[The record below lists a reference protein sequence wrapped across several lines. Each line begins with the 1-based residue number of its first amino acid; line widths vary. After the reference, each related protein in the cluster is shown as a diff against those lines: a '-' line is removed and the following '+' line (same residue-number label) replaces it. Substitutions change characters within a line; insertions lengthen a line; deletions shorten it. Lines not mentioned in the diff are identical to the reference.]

1 MVQAEMKQHSPVH
14 PGFSRFHHT
23 GLLIPLGAVTSLM
36 WTSRL
41 ARPHWP
47 QSVNALVS
55 GFIVGSICF
64 VLLKY
69 SFLKEAHPLGK
80 AVMLGLLHA
89 EFQVFART
97 RLVPPIVNICFFLF
111 MYFFAFAEFDDGIKH

>member
-1 MVQAEMKQHSPVH
+1 MVESTTQQSPVH
-14 PGFSRFHHT
+14 PGLSWFHHA
-23 GLLIPLGAVTSLM
+23 GLLIPLAAVISLM

-47 QSVNALVS
+47 QSVNALLSGILVGLVS
-55 GFIVGSICF
+55 F

-89 EFQVFART
+89 EFQVFSRP
-97 RLVPPIVNICFFLF
+97 RQVPSIVNICFFLF
-111 MYFFAFAEFDDGIKH
+111 LYFYAFAKYDDTITH